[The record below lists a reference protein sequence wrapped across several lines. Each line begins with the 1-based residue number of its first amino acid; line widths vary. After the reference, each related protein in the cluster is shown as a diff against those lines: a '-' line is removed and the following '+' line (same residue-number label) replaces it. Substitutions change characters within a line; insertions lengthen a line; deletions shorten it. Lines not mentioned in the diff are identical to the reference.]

1 MNFWKVNI
9 NRIIEFNDKKVLN
22 HPGKVSHLQMEKK
35 VDAIYEKFNTQRKQL
50 EAQKADEQDLEELKQ
65 LEDKLKNKSN

>member
-1 MNFWKVNI
+1 
-9 NRIIEFNDKKVLN
+9 
-22 HPGKVSHLQMEKK
+22 MEKK

-50 EAQKADEQDLEELKQ
+50 EAQKADEQDLEELKR